1 MRSSFLFGGILLL
14 GLFFWAPILDAATH
28 YVSGVSS
35 VDGSII
41 AWGGTTT
48 YSSQCSS
55 GRSTW
60 NALGKI
66 SITPDT
72 IWTIEDLTYKDTSSR
87 LYYWNG
93 LWQQNFG
100 ADYVWLHTYNMR
112 GYSFNDVQG
121 VCTHEMGHAL
131 GLSHSIWGNVM
142 YSSSVRTTLGAQDT
156 SDYSYLYP

>member
-1 MRSSFLFGGILLL
+1 MRIGLPFAGFLLIVMSFGAEPAL
-14 GLFFWAPILDAATH
+14 ATTH
-28 YVSGVSS
+28 YVSGTSS

-48 YSSQCSS
+48 YASQCSS
-55 GRSTW
+55 ARGTW

-66 SITPDT
+66 NITPDT
-72 IWTIEDLTYKDTSSR
+72 FWTIEDLTYKDTSSR

-100 ADYVWLHTYNMR
+100 ADYIWLHTYNMS
-112 GYSFNDVQG
+112 GYSYSDVQG

-142 YSSSVRTTLGAQDT
+142 YSNSVRTTLGSQDT